1 MGRHDVAQWWRFA
14 GGSPLVRRLAGT
26 SPVALLSALLV
37 VVLVAWAGVAYL
49 NSLSNGPSCAE
60 QVPVRLA
67 VAPVLA
73 PAIEQIAKTAGD
85 RQPCVSI
92 TVEARRSISVAAN
105 LVTPEAGQAPDAWLP
120 ESTFWLR
127 RARSTGAFEVP
138 ERGTSVGSSPVV
150 LALTEPVADRL
161 GWPAKQ
167 VNWAALVGPDARD
180 VAVGIP
186 DPAEDSAGVAA
197 LLGMRALAAGEPE
210 PAAAVTAAMRRIA
223 PNTLTVTADAGAVL
237 PTGAGVPER
246 VDAFATT
253 EQAVIRHNSLARANK
268 LVAAYAGDGVPTLDL
283 PYVVLPGARG
293 PVREAATGFLD
304 VLLSPSARATL
315 VAQGFRTAGGFPPEG
330 VPTDG
335 RVRLDVRGPVAMPPE
350 ETLTELLNGW
360 SGVRRSARIL
370 TVLDTSGSM
379 AARVPDTNETRMS
392 ATIKAAQDGAGLLL
406 DSSEI
411 GLWVFSTR
419 LDGDLDYREVLSV
432 GPLRE
437 QREELVAGLGE
448 VRVKPNGGTGLYD
461 TALAAY
467 REARQHWTPGR
478 INLVLIMTDGQNEDA
493 DSIGRDQ
500 LLAELAKLQDPQRP
514 LPILFIGLGSG
525 VDRAEL
531 EGIAAATRGR
541 VFLTKQPGGIR
552 KIFFSALAGLSCLPP
567 ECRR

>member
-1 MGRHDVAQWWRFA
+1 MGRDGAVRWRRLV
-14 GGSPLVRRLAGT
+14 GGSPLVRRLAGA
-26 SPVALLSALLV
+26 SPVTLLSALLI

-49 NSLSNGPSCAE
+49 NSVSNGVNCAE
-60 QVPVRLA
+60 RVPVRLA
-67 VAPVLA
+67 VAPVVA
-73 PAIEQIAKTAGD
+73 PAIEQIAKTAAD

-92 TVEARRSISVAAN
+92 AVEARRSVSVAAD

-127 RARSTGAFEVP
+127 RARSAGAFEVP
-138 ERGTSVGSSPVV
+138 ERGTPVGSSPVV
-150 LALTEPVADRL
+150 LALAEPVADRL

-167 VNWAALVGPDARD
+167 ISWAALVGPDAQD
-180 VAVGIP
+180 VEVGIP
-186 DPAEDSAGVAA
+186 DPAEDSTGVAA
-197 LLGMRALAAGEPE
+197 LLGIRALAAGEPE
-210 PAAAVTAAMRRIA
+210 PVAAVAAAMRRIA
-223 PNTLTVTADAGAVL
+223 PNTVTADAGAVL
-237 PTGAGVPER
+237 PTRAGLPER
-246 VDAFATT
+246 VDAVATT
-253 EQAVIRHNSLARANK
+253 EQAVIRHNSLAGAKK
-268 LVAAYAGDGVPTLDL
+268 LVTAYPGDAVPSLDL

-315 VAQGFRTAGGFPPEG
+315 AAQGFRTANGSAPEG
-330 VPTDG
+330 ASTDG
-335 RVRLDVRGPVAMPPE
+335 RVRLDVRGPVALPPD

-370 TVLDTSGSM
+370 TVLDISGSM
-379 AARVPDTNETRMS
+379 AARVPDTGETRMS

-419 LDGDLDYREVLSV
+419 IDGDRDYREVLPV

-437 QREELVAGLGE
+437 QRGELVARLGE

-478 INLVLIMTDGQNEDA
+478 INLVLIMTDGQNEDV
-493 DSIGRDQ
+493 DSIRRDQ
-500 LLAELAKLQDPQRP
+500 LLAELAKLQDPRRP
-514 LPILFIGLGSG
+514 LPILFIGLGDD

-541 VFLTKQPGGIR
+541 VFLAKQPGGIR
-552 KIFFSALAGLSCLPP
+552 KIFFSALADLSCLPP